1 MSVVSGRE
9 GDTLARLAEAM
20 RRIPDDKPT
29 FYLHGERAIEQAV
42 KAGLVRAEDIV
53 DEDDE

>member
-1 MSVVSGRE
+1 MSGRE